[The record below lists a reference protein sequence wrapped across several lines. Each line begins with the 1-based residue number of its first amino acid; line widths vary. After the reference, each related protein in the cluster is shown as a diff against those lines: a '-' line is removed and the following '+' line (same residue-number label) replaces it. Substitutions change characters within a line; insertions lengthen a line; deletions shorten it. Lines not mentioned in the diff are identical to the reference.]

1 MRRLS
6 RHTPR
11 MPMAAV
17 AALTMVGSGVTW
29 AGTTESAS
37 AATSDACW
45 ATAVTASAC
54 GGMSALVAA
63 AKAECHLT
71 VTTDPYTWASYGI
84 LIPDFEKKYDIKVQD
99 TNPNGSSADEINE
112 INLYKSNLS
121 VEPDIVEVD
130 LADIKCMEPLDHRPH
145 LTKP

>member
-29 AGTTESAS
+29 AGTTDSAS
-37 AATSDACW
+37 ATSSDACW

-54 GGMSALVAA
+54 GGMSALIAA
-63 AKAECHLT
+63 AKAEGHLT
-71 VTTDPYTWASYGI
+71 VTTDPETWANYGTI
-84 LIPDFEKKYDIKVQD
+84 ISGFREASMASR
-99 TNPNGSSADEINE
+99 SSTRTRTARAPTR
-112 INLYKSNLS
+112 STRS
-121 VEPDIVEVD
+121 
-130 LADIKCMEPLDHRPH
+130 
-145 LTKP
+145 T